1 MTPAIVLLAT
11 SIFALAFTFSQ
22 SVHASTAAL
31 SSSSDTSDLL
41 SLSSSDATSECVTF
55 DSEERMIT
63 INCRTINLTQI
74 DSQIKNPDVIRK
86 DTNVDKDGYLM
97 QALQSLKMLFY
108 TLIPATLRGSKYSQM
123 KKLHIRFMYLVL

>member
-1 MTPAIVLLAT
+1 
-11 SIFALAFTFSQ
+11 
-22 SVHASTAAL
+22 
-31 SSSSDTSDLL
+31 
-41 SLSSSDATSECVTF
+41 
-55 DSEERMIT
+55 MIT